1 MYNEYLQLHFKFTY
15 NPDCTLYP
23 HRKAPSETLLFGME
37 IRPEGWHVL
46 AGRSE
51 EAVDFDQQ
59 RRETGE
65 EVGQEAIRVRAKHFS
80 RVTSLFLSL
89 SLLLRLHT
97 TIRMQVLSE
106 VLLSVGIRYSARV
119 PAGRGNG
126 ATCYG

>member
-89 SLLLRLHT
+89 SASASAHNYT
-97 TIRMQVLSE
+97 YASSIRS
-106 VLLSVGIRYSARV
+106 SVVCRYPILCTGS
-119 PAGRGNG
+119 GRSR
-126 ATCYG
+126 